1 MTETGIRGPNASL
14 EAIGIKAANA
24 RFNAIE
30 TPLLETALA
39 RKEGI
44 LSEHGALVVETGKF
58 TGRSPKDKYIVR
70 EQSSEADIWWGGNN
84 AMEPSSFEI
93 LKADIFNYLTGLDV
107 EVQDLIC
114 GSDPANAVS
123 VRLVAQYTWH
133 ALFLRHLLHRPT
145 SDQLGSYI
153 PEYTIVNVP
162 GFKTNP
168 ARHGCRSDT
177 VVAISFSQKLIL
189 IAGTEYAGENK
200 KAAFTILNHIYPE
213 RGILPMHCSANISH
227 EDPEDTAIFFGLSG
241 TGKTTLSADPLR
253 LLIGDDEH
261 AWSDDGV
268 FNIEAGC
275 YAKTI
280 RLSKKAEP
288 DIWKATH
295 SYGTVLENVIINE
308 FDRRL
313 DLDNDRLTE
322 NTRAAYPLSILS
334 NAAEGS
340 RGGKPLNV
348 FLLTCDA
355 FGVTPPIAQLTHEQA
370 RACFLL
376 GFTSKVA
383 GTERGVDRPTPTF
396 STCFGAPF
404 LTLQPKVYADL
415 FAAKLE
421 KSGANAWLINT
432 GWTGGGAETGQRMPI
447 EATRALLHAA
457 LAGELSEGEFEHDAI
472 WNTRIPVRAPAVA
485 EKYLRPIATWADK
498 KGFLATA
505 SELGEQIGAQL
516 KELGIANCLTRTT
529 IDA

>member
-14 EAIGIKAANA
+14 DAIGINVANA

-58 TGRSPKDKYIVR
+58 TGRSPKDKHIVR

-84 AMEPSSFEI
+84 AMEPSSFET
-93 LKADIFNYLTGLDV
+93 LRADIFNYLTGLDV
-107 EVQDLIC
+107 EVQDLVC

-145 SDQLGSYI
+145 SDQLASYI

-162 GFKTNP
+162 GFKTDP

-227 EDPEDTAIFFGLSG
+227 GDPEDTAIFFGLSG
-241 TGKTTLSADPLR
+241 TGKTTLSADPRR

-295 SYGTVLENVIINE
+295 SYSTVLENVIINE
-308 FDRRL
+308 D
-313 DLDNDRLTE
+313 
-322 NTRAAYPLSILS
+322 
-334 NAAEGS
+334 
-340 RGGKPLNV
+340 
-348 FLLTCDA
+348 
-355 FGVTPPIAQLTHEQA
+355 H
-370 RACFLL
+370 
-376 GFTSKVA
+376 
-383 GTERGVDRPTPTF
+383 
-396 STCFGAPF
+396 
-404 LTLQPKVYADL
+404 
-415 FAAKLE
+415 
-421 KSGANAWLINT
+421 
-432 GWTGGGAETGQRMPI
+432 
-447 EATRALLHAA
+447 
-457 LAGELSEGEFEHDAI
+457 
-472 WNTRIPVRAPAVA
+472 
-485 EKYLRPIATWADK
+485 
-498 KGFLATA
+498 
-505 SELGEQIGAQL
+505 
-516 KELGIANCLTRTT
+516 
-529 IDA
+529 